1 MELKLKIKTVIN
13 SKILLQ
19 LFIIL
24 MISGCSTIL
33 PPTFEEQS
41 ATYNRTMEQYQINQI
56 FTNIIRA
63 SEDRPIAFNDIPSV
77 LGNANTTTTV
87 APGLN
92 FGADGDLWSGGL
104 FGIIGNNLESATF
117 NPSQMYSEGF
127 TFTQSSMDNATFWNE
142 FMTKIPMKK
151 LVYFRGNNIPE
162 ELILKLLIDEFV
174 IEKASGEI
182 TVLENDPSKPS
193 YLAFEKLFK
202 FLIKNKLTFG
212 SQENKKGN
220 KVEKEKATL
229 CISDSPK
236 ANSQYKFNT
245 NAYCNIQKEAIYNSD
260 KLFIPLRSVKNIF
273 DYLGAVAAVQLW
285 DEPIYV
291 ELSSSIDTYKQTR
304 TKKKDTRKNA
314 TKLLVV
320 ERNSIFEDKFA
331 YTEDLYG
338 NSFII
343 PAIDAGY
350 SQKVIAFLS
359 ELLILTKIPGST
371 APQPGVLLQ

>member
-1 MELKLKIKTVIN
+1 MELKLKFKTRLNPKTIFQ
-13 SKILLQ
+13 LL
-19 LFIIL
+19 IIF

-41 ATYNRTMEQYQINQI
+41 ATYNRPMEQYQINQI

-63 SEDRPIAFNDIPSV
+63 SENRPIAFNDIPSV
-77 LGNANTTTTV
+77 LGNANTTTTI
-87 APGLN
+87 APGLS
-92 FGADGDLWSGGL
+92 FGTDGDLWGGL
-104 FGIIGNNLESATF
+104 GLRDLDSATF

-142 FMTKIPMKK
+142 FMSKIPMKK

-162 ELILKLLIDEFV
+162 ELILRLLIDAFV

-193 YLAFEKLFK
+193 HFEFDKLFK

-212 SQENKKGN
+212 SEENKKGN
-220 KVEKEKATL
+220 KVEIGKATL

-236 ANSQYKFNT
+236 ANSQYKFNN

-291 ELSSSIDTYKQTR
+291 ELGSSIDAYKQTR
-304 TKKKDTRKNA
+304 TKNKDTRKNP

-338 NSFII
+338 NTFII
-343 PAIDAGY
+343 PANDAGY
-350 SQKVIAFLS
+350 SQRVIAFLS
-359 ELLILTKIPGST
+359 ELLILTKIPGSS